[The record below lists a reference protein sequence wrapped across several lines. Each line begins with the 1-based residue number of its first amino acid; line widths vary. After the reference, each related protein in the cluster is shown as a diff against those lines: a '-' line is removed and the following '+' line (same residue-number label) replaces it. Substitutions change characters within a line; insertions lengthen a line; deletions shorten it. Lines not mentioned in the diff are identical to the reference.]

1 MAGDSSPPRPSSPKR
16 PKFDGSSGSG
26 AREVVVERIVSNS
39 GVVEVLQLTRTNY
52 HEWSLVTQVNLE
64 ALELWDAV
72 ECKDRA
78 KDRRALA
85 AILRG
90 VPLH

>member
-1 MAGDSSPPRPSSPKR
+1 M
-16 PKFDGSSGSG
+16 
-26 AREVVVERIVSNS
+26 ERIVSNS
-39 GVVEVLQLTRTNY
+39 GVVEVPQLTRTY

-72 ECKDRA
+72 EVECKDRA

-85 AILRG
+85 AILREQG
-90 VPLH
+90 RVRERGTRVPGQRQHGRRFIDRREAREI